1 MKKLLILII
10 ILYTIINLY
19 SKNLTTSDL
28 INLKC
33 NQQYNKIRKN
43 YADLRG
49 LKYSM
54 LPVYDNLPS
63 NKERSNQNNTKKVG
77 ETFNSKNITRK
88 RI

>member
-1 MKKLLILII
+1 M
-10 ILYTIINLY
+10 
-19 SKNLTTSDL
+19 STSDL